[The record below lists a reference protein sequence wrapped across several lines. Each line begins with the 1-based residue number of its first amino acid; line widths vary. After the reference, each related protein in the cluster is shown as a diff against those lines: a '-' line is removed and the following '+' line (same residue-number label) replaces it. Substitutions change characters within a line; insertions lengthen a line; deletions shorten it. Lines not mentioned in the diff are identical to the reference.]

1 VAEEVETMLYI
12 SKIISFVLALIVW
25 FVAACSESIG
35 QAVILTIIGVVLI
48 ILSMAL
54 ELLDQADWNEKT
66 KYCTKNNRH
75 IT

>member
-1 VAEEVETMLYI
+1 METILYI
-12 SKIISFVLALIVW
+12 AKIISFVLAFVVW
-25 FVAACSESIG
+25 FTAACSESIG

-54 ELLDQADWNEKT
+54 ELLDEADWNEKT